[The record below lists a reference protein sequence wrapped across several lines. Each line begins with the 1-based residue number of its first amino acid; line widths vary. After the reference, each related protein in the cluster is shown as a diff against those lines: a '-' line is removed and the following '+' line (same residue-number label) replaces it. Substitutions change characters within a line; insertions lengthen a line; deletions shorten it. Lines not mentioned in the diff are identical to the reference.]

1 MNGYKQISVEKM
13 IKDIIARRRLL
24 LRLTGGDA
32 VTYPTPF
39 RPAFAVILLKTMY
52 KRREKLMAKKGRV

>member
-24 LRLTGGDA
+24 LRLTGDA

-39 RPAFAVILLKTMY
+39 RPAFAIILLKTMY